1 MSRGKEF
8 TTTEI
13 NEIRS
18 FLKDGLTYAE
28 VGELMG
34 RSKKSIENL
43 AHRQGWT
50 RGRFK
55 DEPKTNQEPPWS
67 EVLKDQ
73 ETKQEEP
80 VLEMEVEEVVEE
92 KPSPVVEVKSVK
104 EKTLFDFTPR
114 QILHHLFGVLGYYIK
129 GSDWQL
135 ACKVEQIVNLNDI
148 VKNG

>member
-13 NEIRS
+13 NEIRG

-55 DEPKTNQEPPWS
+55 DEPETNQEPAWN
-67 EVLKDQ
+67 ETLKAQ
-73 ETKQEEP
+73 ETKHEEP

-92 KPSPVVEVKSVK
+92 KPSPVVEVKPVK
-104 EKTLFDFTPR
+104 EKTLNDYPAR
-114 QILHHLFGVLGYYIK
+114 ELIKNLYDRGYRLENGKLI
-129 GSDWQL
+129 
-135 ACKVEQIVNLNDI
+135 CIVHQVVNINDI
-148 VKNG
+148 IKNG